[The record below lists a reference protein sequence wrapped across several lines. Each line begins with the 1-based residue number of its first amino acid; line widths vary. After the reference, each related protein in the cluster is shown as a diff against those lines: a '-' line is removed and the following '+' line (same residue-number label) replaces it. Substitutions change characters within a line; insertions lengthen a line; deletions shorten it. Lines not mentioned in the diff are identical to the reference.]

1 MSPDQR
7 DADSRIYGVDRDA
20 LASTGPAVVSVNG
33 VVASLGVTEF
43 MVHVT
48 GLREPASQLI
58 YRGELGIV
66 TKSVDQPEPGC
77 YYCTRLWGTAAV
89 SG

>member
-1 MSPDQR
+1 MHF
-7 DADSRIYGVDRDA
+7 
-20 LASTGPAVVSVNG
+20 LAGTGPAVVSLNG

-66 TKSVDQPEPGC
+66 TKSVDQPQPGC
-77 YYCTRLWGTAAV
+77 YYCTRLWGTAVAR
-89 SG
+89 G